1 MVLNP
6 KSGGKLVGCTKAAA
20 EDVDVEVFA
29 PEADK
34 FAVTTEFAKVTF
46 TAVDKVTGAETDVTG
61 AGLSMRSATCWTVTV
76 DWLLRDNRCRDIK
89 IVDKNCSCEE
99 MENCSSERAIEL

>member
-34 FAVTTEFAKVTF
+34 FAVTTEFAKVAF
-46 TAVDKVTGAETDVTG
+46 TAVDEVTGAETDVTG

-76 DWLLRDNRCRDIK
+76 DWLLRDNRGRDIK